1 CGGSPGWRDRSGPGI
16 GEQHDRQ
23 GGTVMNRIF
32 AAVIAIVLI
41 LSGLSSMF
49 VVREGHSAL
58 LLQFGRIVHTDYQ
71 PGLHFKLPV
80 IQQVMHFDKRILSLD
95 APPERYFTSEK
106 KSVNVDFYVKW
117 RIADN
122 AAYYRA
128 TGGDQLQAEQRL
140 TPIVKDALRFEFN
153 ARTLPDLISGG
164 RKDITER
171 VRAQTDASTRKNL
184 GIAVVDVRIKR
195 IDLPN
200 EVSESVYKRMRA
212 ERLQL
217 ANELRYTGQESAA
230 RIKADADRQA
240 QVLKADANRDA
251 ATVEG
256 EGDAQAAA
264 MYAQSYSQDPE
275 FFAFYR
281 SLAAY
286 RTSLEDGRGVLVIKP
301 DSPFLR

>member
-1 CGGSPGWRDRSGPGI
+1 MMKIVSA
-16 GEQHDRQ
+16 
-23 GGTVMNRIF
+23 VV
-32 AAVIAIVLI
+32 AVILI
-41 LSGLSSMF
+41 LLGLNSMF
-49 VVREGHSAL
+49 VVSEGHSAL
-58 LLQFGRIVHTDYQ
+58 VLQFGRIVQTDYQ

-117 RIADN
+117 RIVDN
-122 AAYYRA
+122 ARYYRS
-128 TGGDQLQAEQRL
+128 TGGDQLQASQRL

-153 ARTLPDLISGG
+153 ARTLPDLISGA

-171 VRAQTDASTRKNL
+171 VRSQTDASARKNL

-212 ERLQL
+212 ERKQL
-217 ANELRYTGQESAA
+217 ANELRFTGQESAET
-230 RIKADADRQA
+230 IQADADRQG
-240 QVLKADANRDA
+240 QVLRADATRDA
-251 ATVEG
+251 AKIRG
-256 EGDAQAAA
+256 EGDAEAAA
-264 MYAQSYSQDPE
+264 IYAKAYTQDPE
-275 FFAFYR
+275 FFNFYR

-286 RTSLEDGRGVLVIKP
+286 RTSFEDGKGVLILKP
-301 DSPFLR
+301 DDEFLHYFEQPTAAH

>member
-1 CGGSPGWRDRSGPGI
+1 MKLTS
-16 GEQHDRQ
+16 
-23 GGTVMNRIF
+23 
-32 AAVIAIVLI
+32 VIIAAIVI
-41 LSGLSSMF
+41 LLGLNSMF
-49 VVREGHSAL
+49 VVSEGHSAL

-80 IQQVMHFDKRILSLD
+80 IQQVMDFDKRILSLD

-117 RIADN
+117 RVVDN

-128 TGGDQLQAEQRL
+128 TGGDQLMAAQRL
-140 TPIVKDALRFEFN
+140 TPIVKDGLRFEFN

-171 VRAQTDASTRKNL
+171 VRTQTDAAARKNL

-217 ANELRYTGQESAA
+217 ANELRFTGQESAET
-230 RIKADADRQA
+230 IQADADRQG
-240 QVLKADANRDA
+240 QVLRADAQRDA
-251 ATVEG
+251 AKIRG
-256 EGDAQAAA
+256 EGDAQAAQI
-264 MYAQSYSQDPE
+264 YAQAYNQDPE

-281 SLAAY
+281 SLQAY
-286 RTSLEDGRGVLVIKP
+286 ETSFKDGKGVLILKP
-301 DSPFLR
+301 DSEFMHYFSQPAASKR

>member
-1 CGGSPGWRDRSGPGI
+1 MMKITS
-16 GEQHDRQ
+16 
-23 GGTVMNRIF
+23 
-32 AAVIAIVLI
+32 AVIALLLI
-41 LSGLSSMF
+41 LLGLNSMF
-49 VVREGHSAL
+49 VVGEGHSAL

-71 PGLHFKLPV
+71 PGLHFKVPV
-80 IQQVMHFDKRILSLD
+80 LQQVMHFDKRILSLD

-117 RIADN
+117 RVADN

-128 TGGDQLQAEQRL
+128 TGGDELIAAQRL

-171 VRAQTDASTRKNL
+171 VRAQTDNSARKNL

-217 ANELRYTGQESAA
+217 ANELRFTGQESAET
-230 RIKADADRQA
+230 IQADADRQG
-240 QVLKADANRDA
+240 QVLRADAQRDA
-251 ATVEG
+251 AKIRG

-264 MYAQSYSQDPE
+264 VYAQAYNQDPE

-281 SLAAY
+281 SLQAY
-286 RTSLEDGRGVLVIKP
+286 KKSFEDGKGVLIMKP
-301 DSPFLR
+301 DDEFLRYFGQPAAKR

>member
-1 CGGSPGWRDRSGPGI
+1 
-16 GEQHDRQ
+16 
-23 GGTVMNRIF
+23 MNKITYVII
-32 AAVIAIVLI
+32 AAMLVL
-41 LSGLSSMF
+41 LGLNSVF

-58 LLQFGRIVHTDYQ
+58 VLQFGRIVQTDYQ

-80 IQQVMHFDKRILSLD
+80 LQQVMHFDKRILSLD
-95 APPERYFTSEK
+95 AAPERYFTSEK

-117 RIADN
+117 RIVDN
-122 AAYYRA
+122 AMYYRA
-128 TGGDQLQAEQRL
+128 TGGDQLQAIQRL

-171 VRAQTDASTRKNL
+171 VRAQTDASARKNL

-230 RIKADADRQA
+230 KIQADADRQA

-251 ATVEG
+251 ATIKG
-256 EGDAQAAA
+256 EGDAEAAA
-264 MYAQSYSQDPE
+264 IYAKAYGQDPE
-275 FFAFYR
+275 FYAFYR
-281 SLAAY
+281 SMLAY
-286 RTSLEDGRGVLVIKP
+286 QHSFKDGRDVLILKP
-301 DSPFLR
+301 DSEFMRYFSQPLPKH

>member
-1 CGGSPGWRDRSGPGI
+1 
-16 GEQHDRQ
+16 
-23 GGTVMNRIF
+23 MKRI
-32 AAVIAIVLI
+32 IAIAVALFVL
-41 LSGLSSMF
+41 LLGLNSMF
-49 VVREGHSAL
+49 VVNEGQSAL
-58 LLQFGRIVHTDYQ
+58 LLQFGRIVRADYP

-80 IQQVMHFDKRILSLD
+80 IQQALHFDKRILSLD
-95 APPERYFTSEK
+95 AQPERYFTSEK

-128 TGGDQLQAEQRL
+128 TGGDELQAEQRL
-140 TPIVKDALRFEFN
+140 SPIVKDALRFEFN
-153 ARTLPDLISGG
+153 ARTLQELIAGG

-171 VRAQTDASTRKNL
+171 VRQQTDASARRNL

-195 IDLPN
+195 IDLPD

-212 ERLQL
+212 ERSQL
-217 ANELRYTGQESAA
+217 ANELRFTGQEQAEK
-230 RIKADADRQA
+230 IKADADRQG
-240 QVLKADANRDA
+240 QVLRADADRDA
-251 ATVEG
+251 AKVRG

-264 MYAQSYSQDPE
+264 IYAQAYNQDPE

-286 RTSLEDGRGVLVIKP
+286 RKAFENGKSVLILKP
-301 DSPFLR
+301 DSEFLHYFEKPDAAGKR

>member
-1 CGGSPGWRDRSGPGI
+1 MMRIGS
-16 GEQHDRQ
+16 
-23 GGTVMNRIF
+23 
-32 AAVIAIVLI
+32 AIVALVI
-41 LSGLSSMF
+41 VLLGLNSMF
-49 VVREGHSAL
+49 VVGEGHSAL
-58 LLQFGRIVHTDYQ
+58 LLQFGRIVRTDYQ

-80 IQQVMHFDKRILSLD
+80 MQQVMHFDKRILSLD

-117 RIADN
+117 RVADN

-128 TGGDQLQAEQRL
+128 TGGDQLQAAQRL

-171 VRAQTDASTRKNL
+171 VRVQTDASARKNL

-217 ANELRYTGQESAA
+217 ANELRFTGQEAA
-230 RIKADADRQA
+230 EKIQADADRQG
-240 QVLKADANRDA
+240 QVLRADAQRDA
-251 ATVEG
+251 AKVKG
-256 EGDAQAAA
+256 EGDAQAAVI
-264 MYAQSYSQDPE
+264 YAQAYGQDPE

-286 RTSLEDGRGVLVIKP
+286 RTSFEDGKGVLVMKP
-301 DSPFLR
+301 DDEFLRYFGQPAPKR

>member
-1 CGGSPGWRDRSGPGI
+1 
-16 GEQHDRQ
+16 
-23 GGTVMNRIF
+23 MNRIV
-32 AAVIAIVLI
+32 AAFVAVVVIL
-41 LSGLSSMF
+41 LGLSSVF

-58 LLQFGRIVHTDYQ
+58 VLQFGRLVHTDYQ

-80 IQQVMHFDKRILSLD
+80 LQQVIHFDKRILSLE

-128 TGGDQLQAEQRL
+128 TGGDQLQAAQRL

-171 VRAQTDASTRKNL
+171 VRAQTDASARKNL

-217 ANELRYTGQESAA
+217 ANELRYTGQESAT

-240 QVLKADANRDA
+240 QVLEADANRDA
-251 ATVEG
+251 AKVKG
-256 EGDAQAAA
+256 EGDAKAAGI
-264 MYAQSYSQDPE
+264 YADSYSKDPE
-275 FFAFYR
+275 FYAFYR

-286 RTSLEDGRGVLVIKP
+286 RASMETGNGVLILKP
-301 DSPFLR
+301 DSPFLHYFDDPAPRK

>member
-1 CGGSPGWRDRSGPGI
+1 MMKFGS
-16 GEQHDRQ
+16 
-23 GGTVMNRIF
+23 
-32 AAVIAIVLI
+32 AVIAILIVL
-41 LSGLSSMF
+41 LGLNSMF
-49 VVREGHSAL
+49 VVSEGHSAL

-117 RIADN
+117 RVADN

-128 TGGDQLQAEQRL
+128 TGGDQLQAAQRL

-171 VRAQTDASTRKNL
+171 VRAQTDASARKNL

-217 ANELRYTGQESAA
+217 ANELRFTGQESAET
-230 RIKADADRQA
+230 IQADADRQG
-240 QVLKADANRDA
+240 QVLRADAQRDA
-251 ATVEG
+251 AKVRG

-264 MYAQSYSQDPE
+264 IYAQAYDQDQE

-286 RTSLEDGRGVLVIKP
+286 RTSFEDGKGVLILKS
-301 DSPFLR
+301 DDELLRYFEQSAPKR

>member
-1 CGGSPGWRDRSGPGI
+1 MKIGS
-16 GEQHDRQ
+16 
-23 GGTVMNRIF
+23 
-32 AAVIAIVLI
+32 IVLAVLVALLGI
-41 LSGLSSMF
+41 NSMF
-49 VVREGHSAL
+49 VVSEGHSAL
-58 LLQFGRIVHTDYQ
+58 LLQFGRIVRTDYQ

-80 IQQVMHFDKRILSLD
+80 IQQVMNFDKRILSLD

-117 RIADN
+117 RVADN

-128 TGGDQLQAEQRL
+128 TGGDQLQAAQRL

-171 VRAQTDASTRKNL
+171 VRAQTDASARKNL

-217 ANELRYTGQESAA
+217 ANELRFTGQESAET
-230 RIKADADRQA
+230 IQADADRQG
-240 QVLKADANRDA
+240 QVLRADAQRDA
-251 ATVEG
+251 AKIRG
-256 EGDAQAAA
+256 EGDAQAATI
-264 MYAQSYSQDPE
+264 YAQAYNQDPE
-275 FFAFYR
+275 FFSFYR
-281 SLAAY
+281 SLSAY
-286 RTSLEDGRGVLVIKP
+286 RSSFEDGKGVMILKP
-301 DSPFLR
+301 DDEFLRYFEQSSSKR

>member
-1 CGGSPGWRDRSGPGI
+1 MMKIGSI
-16 GEQHDRQ
+16 
-23 GGTVMNRIF
+23 VVAIL
-32 AAVIAIVLI
+32 AVL
-41 LSGLSSMF
+41 LGLNSMF
-49 VVREGHSAL
+49 VVSEGHSAL
-58 LLQFGRIVHTDYQ
+58 LLQFGRIVRTDYQ

-80 IQQVMHFDKRILSLD
+80 MQQVMHFDKRILSLD

-117 RIADN
+117 RVADN

-128 TGGDQLQAEQRL
+128 TGGDQLQAAQRL

-171 VRAQTDASTRKNL
+171 VRAQTDASARKNL

-217 ANELRYTGQESAA
+217 ANELRFTGQESAET
-230 RIKADADRQA
+230 IQADADRQG
-240 QVLKADANRDA
+240 QVLRADAQRDA
-251 ATVEG
+251 AKVKG
-256 EGDAQAAA
+256 EGDAEAAA
-264 MYAQSYSQDPE
+264 IYAQAYTQDPE
-275 FFAFYR
+275 FFTFYR

-286 RTSLEDGRGVLVIKP
+286 RTSFEDGKGVLIMKP
-301 DSPFLR
+301 DDEFLRYFEQPAQKR

>member
-1 CGGSPGWRDRSGPGI
+1 
-16 GEQHDRQ
+16 
-23 GGTVMNRIF
+23 MNRIV
-32 AAVIAIVLI
+32 AAFVAVVVVL
-41 LSGLSSMF
+41 LGLSSVF

-58 LLQFGRIVHTDYQ
+58 VLQFGRLVHTDYQ

-80 IQQVMHFDKRILSLD
+80 LQQVIHFDKRILSLE

-128 TGGDQLQAEQRL
+128 TGGDQLQAAQRL

-171 VRAQTDASTRKNL
+171 VRAQTDASARKNL

-217 ANELRYTGQESAA
+217 ANELRYTGQESAT

-240 QVLKADANRDA
+240 QVLEADANRDA
-251 ATVEG
+251 AKVKG
-256 EGDAQAAA
+256 EGDAKAAGI
-264 MYAQSYSQDPE
+264 YADSYSKDPE
-275 FFAFYR
+275 FYAFYR

-286 RTSLEDGRGVLVIKP
+286 RASMETGNGVLILKP
-301 DSPFLR
+301 DSPFLHYFDDPAPRK

>member
-1 CGGSPGWRDRSGPGI
+1 MMKIISA
-16 GEQHDRQ
+16 
-23 GGTVMNRIF
+23 V
-32 AAVIAIVLI
+32 AAVIL
-41 LSGLSSMF
+41 LLLGLNSMF
-49 VVREGHSAL
+49 VVSEGHSAL
-58 LLQFGRIVHTDYQ
+58 VLQFGRIVQTDYQ

-80 IQQVMHFDKRILSLD
+80 LQQVMHFDKRILSLD

-117 RIADN
+117 RIVDN
-122 AAYYRA
+122 ARYYRS
-128 TGGDQLQAEQRL
+128 TGGDQLQAAQRL

-164 RKDITER
+164 RKGITER
-171 VRAQTDASTRKNL
+171 VRSQTDASTRKNL

-217 ANELRYTGQESAA
+217 ANELRFTGQESAET
-230 RIKADADRQA
+230 IQADADRQG
-240 QVLKADANRDA
+240 QVLRADARRDA
-251 ATVEG
+251 AKIRG

-264 MYAQSYSQDPE
+264 IYAKAYSQDPE
-275 FFAFYR
+275 FFTFYR

-286 RTSLEDGRGVLVIKP
+286 RSSFEDGKGVLIMKP
-301 DSPFLR
+301 DNEFLHYFENPSPTH

>member
-1 CGGSPGWRDRSGPGI
+1 MMKIGS
-16 GEQHDRQ
+16 
-23 GGTVMNRIF
+23 
-32 AAVIAIVLI
+32 IVLAVLI
-41 LSGLSSMF
+41 ALLGINSRF
-49 VVREGHSAL
+49 VVSEGHSAL
-58 LLQFGRIVHTDYQ
+58 LLQFGRIVRTDYQ

-80 IQQVMHFDKRILSLD
+80 IQQVMNFDKRILSLD

-117 RIADN
+117 RVADN

-128 TGGDQLQAEQRL
+128 TGGDQLQAAQRL

-171 VRAQTDASTRKNL
+171 VRAQTDASARKNL

-217 ANELRYTGQESAA
+217 ANELRYTGQESASK
-230 RIKADADRQA
+230 IQADADRQA

-251 ATVEG
+251 AKVMG
-256 EGDAQAAA
+256 EGDAEAAA
-264 MYAQSYSQDPE
+264 IYAQAYSQDPE
-275 FFAFYR
+275 FFNFYR
-281 SLAAY
+281 SLSAY
-286 RTSLEDGRGVLVIKP
+286 RSSFEDGKSVMTMKP
-301 DSPFLR
+301 DDEFLRYFEQSSPKR

>member
-1 CGGSPGWRDRSGPGI
+1 
-16 GEQHDRQ
+16 
-23 GGTVMNRIF
+23 MKRIV
-32 AAVIAIVLI
+32 AVVIVVLLI
-41 LSGLSSMF
+41 LLGLNSTF
-49 VVREGHSAL
+49 VVGEGQSAL
-58 LLQFGRIVHTDYQ
+58 LLQFGRIVRADYP

-80 IQQVMHFDKRILSLD
+80 VQQVLHFDKRILSLD
-95 APPERYFTSEK
+95 AQPERYFTSEK

-140 TPIVKDALRFEFN
+140 TPIIKDALRFEFN
-153 ARTLPDLISGG
+153 ARTLQELISGG

-171 VRAQTDASTRKNL
+171 VRQQTDASASRNL

-195 IDLPN
+195 IDLPD

-217 ANELRYTGQESAA
+217 ANELRFTGQEVAEK
-230 RIKADADRQA
+230 IKADADRQG
-240 QVLKADANRDA
+240 QVLRADAGRDA
-251 ATVEG
+251 AKVRG

-264 MYAQSYSQDPE
+264 IYAQAYSQDPE

-286 RTSLEDGRGVLVIKP
+286 RKSFENGNGVLILRP
-301 DSPFLR
+301 DSEFLHYFGNPEQAKH